1 MRHHPA
7 MPRPPRVLVVDDN
20 RAIRILLTQILELH
34 GCATVEAERAEDAL
48 RLATQDPPDL
58 MVVDQFLPGWSGAEL
73 IRMVRGSAS
82 GALRTIPIV
91 GLSGRAGAADL
102 VEAGATCFLAKPF
115 NEHQLLGAV
124 QAVLP
129 QHVVR
134 RVAS

>member
-1 MRHHPA
+1 MRHHAA
-7 MPRPPRVLVVDDN
+7 MTRPPRVLVVDDN

-58 MVVDQFLPGWSGAEL
+58 LVVDQFLPGWSGADL
-73 IRMVRGSAS
+73 IRMIRGSDS

-91 GLSGRAGAADL
+91 GLSGRAGAAEL
-102 VEAGATCFLAKPF
+102 VEAGATCFLTKPF

-124 QAVLP
+124 QTALP
-129 QHVVR
+129 QHPVR
-134 RVAS
+134 RAS